1 MREIAK
7 IDDYVIAI
15 EVVIGYQ
22 PVINHKNGITGG
34 KKYKVLGSKRHLN
47 NIINYLIM
55 DDFHR
60 PMFYDHRNFM
70 LESEF
75 RDKQLKKIGI

>member
-15 EVVIGYQ
+15 G
-22 PVINHKNGITGG
+22 PSGHWLPTGITGG
-34 KKYKVLGSKRHLN
+34 KKYKVLGSNRHLN